1 MSSRMENCWRMV
13 WDSKRKRLGRCREK
27 YWRRQD
33 RIEIAEGQVGDFVI
47 ITMHSPY
54 TQISQLERSKKNEN
68 LQLLELWS
76 ILDHLGVIEAM
87 ITSVIRIMK
96 GKDTNTWYRL
106 RTRYSSMI
114 MNGRTILF
122 DKFRGSIL
130 PFGVFIKEC
139 DKWGYRFKN
148 KEESKSS
155 LIESLSVLSSVF
167 QPVNW
172 ISMIGDRFQSSV

>member
-1 MSSRMENCWRMV
+1 M
-13 WDSKRKRLGRCREK
+13 K
-27 YWRRQD
+27 
-33 RIEIAEGQVGDFVI
+33 
-47 ITMHSPY
+47 
-54 TQISQLERSKKNEN
+54 
-68 LQLLELWS
+68 LWS
-76 ILDHLGVIEAM
+76 ILDYLGVIEAM
-87 ITSVIRIMK
+87 LVSVIKIMR

-114 MNGRTILF
+114 MNGRTIWF
-122 DKFRGSIL
+122 DEFRGSML
-130 PFGVFIKEC
+130 PFGVFLKEC

-172 ISMIGDRFQSSV
+172 ISIIRDRFQSSVLINH